1 MEDISKKQ
9 MTLDSLDISYLSDK
23 RYFELKHRDALIAQ
37 WVKAIAEK
45 TGVPVDFGQ
54 LEKIN

>member
-1 MEDISKKQ
+1 